1 MSPGAYDVQSRC
13 CTLFHFVTRF
23 HAHGVYD
30 AVGTRC
36 GGMFHTD
43 SGRSEIYAEMSY
55 GACVV
60 HPRCLALSLIF
71 YLDFVL
77 LDVTVP

>member
-1 MSPGAYDVQSRC
+1 MLQSVS
-13 CTLFHFVTRF
+13 FVTRRL
-23 HAHGVYD
+23 ARGVYD

-36 GGMFHTD
+36 GGMFHTG

-60 HPRCLALSLIF
+60 HPRCLAPSLIL
-71 YLDFVL
+71 YLDFML
-77 LDVTVP
+77 LDDTVP